1 MKKVT
6 VLVTILIFVCL
17 GLFLGYKYTKNAPTN
32 SNDIVAE
39 NNNDKVEN
47 VDNSDK
53 NTDNSIPVDNTDVE
67 TTDKK
72 SDKIIVY
79 VGMEDNFKE
88 FEFKMADNL
97 SEQQQAN
104 TLINEIGRIIG
115 YKLLVND
122 IAKGKD
128 GITINFNSNSA
139 PFNTIDSYVG
149 KEEYTI
155 ADYSTIVYTIFDS
168 IDKTLKEYFGASY
181 GIWFTL
187 EDGEITIKDV
197 IPTLYLSF
205 SEPYQGS
212 SHYLDKE

>member
-6 VLVTILIFVCL
+6 VIVTILIFVAL

-39 NNNDKVEN
+39 NNNEKVEN
-47 VDNSDK
+47 VDNSNIENNED
-53 NTDNSIPVDNTDVE
+53 SIPVVE

-72 SDKIIVY
+72 SDQIIVY

-88 FEFKMADNL
+88 FNFKMDDNL

-187 EDGEITIKDV
+187 EDGEITITDV
-197 IPTLYLSF
+197 VPTLYLPF

-212 SHYLDKE
+212 SHYLNKK

>member
-6 VLVTILIFVCL
+6 VIVTILIFVAL
-17 GLFLGYKYTKNAPTN
+17 GLFLGYKYTRNAPTN

-39 NNNDKVEN
+39 NNNEKVEN
-47 VDNSDK
+47 VDNSNIENNED
-53 NTDNSIPVDNTDVE
+53 SIPVVE

-72 SDKIIVY
+72 SDQIIVY

-88 FEFKMADNL
+88 FNFKMDDNL

-104 TLINEIGRIIG
+104 SLINEIGRIIG

-187 EDGEITIKDV
+187 EDGEITITDV
-197 IPTLYLSF
+197 VPTLYLPF

-212 SHYLDKE
+212 SHYLNKE

>member
-17 GLFLGYKYTKNAPTN
+17 GLFLGYKYTQNAPTN
-32 SNDIVAE
+32 SDDIVAE
-39 NNNDKVEN
+39 NNNNIVDN
-47 VDNSDK
+47 VDNSNED
-53 NTDNSIPVDNTDVE
+53 SIPVDNTDVE
-67 TTDKK
+67 TTDKN
-72 SDKIIVY
+72 SDQIIVY
-79 VGMEDNFKE
+79 VGMENNFKE
-88 FEFKMADNL
+88 FSFKMDENL

-104 TLINEIGRIIG
+104 SLINEIGRIIG

-122 IAKGKD
+122 ITKGKD

-168 IDKTLKEYFGASY
+168 INKTIKEYFGESY

-187 EDGEITIKDV
+187 EDGEITITDV
-197 IPTLYLSF
+197 VPTLYLSF

-212 SHYLDKE
+212 SHYLGK

>member
-6 VLVTILIFVCL
+6 VIVTILIFVAL

-39 NNNDKVEN
+39 NNNEKVEN
-47 VDNSDK
+47 VDNLNIENNED
-53 NTDNSIPVDNTDVE
+53 SIPVVE

-72 SDKIIVY
+72 SDQIIVY

-88 FEFKMADNL
+88 FNFKMDDNL

-187 EDGEITIKDV
+187 QDGEITITDV
-197 IPTLYLSF
+197 VPTLYLSF

-212 SHYLDKE
+212 LHYLNKE

>member
-47 VDNSDK
+47 VDKS
-53 NTDNSIPVDNTDVE
+53 
-67 TTDKK
+67 DKK

-212 SHYLDKE
+212 SHYLAKE